1 MRSAGEKGKG
11 CYDLLIGAWKMS
23 IKLDEGL
30 AKNTYVFLTQKKVNL
45 VLQ

>member
-30 AKNTYVFLTQKKVNL
+30 AQNTYVFLTQKKVNL